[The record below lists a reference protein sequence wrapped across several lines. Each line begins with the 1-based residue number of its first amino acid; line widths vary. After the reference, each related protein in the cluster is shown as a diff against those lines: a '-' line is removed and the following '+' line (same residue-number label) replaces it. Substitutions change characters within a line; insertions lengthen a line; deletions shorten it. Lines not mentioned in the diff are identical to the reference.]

1 MQALNAKKVANDWS
15 DKKAIDVFKSLLVEE
30 KCTWKWWNTEMP
42 LTHPGLDRTDWTE
55 VRKVFR
61 KRWPPLP
68 DIEDDVDLKCEEL
81 ETMRLETQDLGAKV
95 KYRGQD
101 LYTHVAFAME
111 ATRLASDI
119 GDTSGF
125 LLPALQNKLPEALR
139 NVLKSQGKKLKT
151 WDDFRKAMIAVSLL
165 DLREEATEIAQREDI
180 YAEVRAMRTTATGLT
195 PVMTRTGL

>member
-1 MQALNAKKVANDWS
+1 MDVGHMFYGDDSRHDEDATAWMQALNAKKVANNWL
-15 DKKAIDVFKSLLVEE
+15 DKKAIDVFESLLVEE

-55 VRKVFR
+55 VRKVFK

-68 DIEDDVDLKCEEL
+68 DIEDDVDLKREEL

-95 KYRGQD
+95 KYQGQD
-101 LYTHVAFAME
+101 LHMHIAFAME

-125 LLPALQNKLPEALR
+125 LLPAL
-139 NVLKSQGKKLKT
+139 
-151 WDDFRKAMIAVSLL
+151 
-165 DLREEATEIAQREDI
+165 
-180 YAEVRAMRTTATGLT
+180 
-195 PVMTRTGL
+195 